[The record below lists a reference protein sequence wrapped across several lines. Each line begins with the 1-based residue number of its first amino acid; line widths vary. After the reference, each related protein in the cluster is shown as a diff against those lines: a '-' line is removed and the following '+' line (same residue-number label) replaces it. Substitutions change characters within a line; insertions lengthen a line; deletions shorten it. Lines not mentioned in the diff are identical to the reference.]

1 MRELN
6 ILVTGIGGQGQ
17 LFLSRIIGEIF
28 LKNNIPAYIAE
39 THGLSQRGGTVVV
52 HVRVGREIRSPLI
65 PIGEAHIMISLELIE
80 ASRYVYYLRSDGVA
94 IINNKM
100 IPPPGKRVNLDPQQ
114 LIDYIRSRVKHVYI
128 LNASKTALEYKMPI
142 SANIYM
148 IGGLIKLLDRLEIVS
163 EDLSDIIIKDLL
175 PSRGKEINLLIYES
189 GKKEMDSLLS
199 PEEISDLMKIISR

>member
-6 ILVTGIGGQGQ
+6 IIVTGIGGQGQ
-17 LFLSRIIGEIF
+17 LFLSRIIGEVF

-52 HVRVGREIRSPLI
+52 HVRVGRDVRSPLI
-65 PIGEAHIMISLELIE
+65 PLGEAHIMISLEIIE
-80 ASRYVYYLRSDGVA
+80 ASRYIDYLRSNGVA
-94 IINNKM
+94 LINNKM
-100 IPPPGKRVNLDPQQ
+100 IPPPGKRYDLDPQK

-148 IGGLIKLLDRLEIVS
+148 IGGLIKLLDRLEILS
-163 EDLSDIIIKDLL
+163 EELSDVVIRDLL
-175 PSRGKEINLLIYES
+175 PSKNKDINLLIYES
-189 GKKEMDSLLS
+189 GKNEMNLILTNEDLS
-199 PEEISDLMKIISR
+199 ELKKIFSR